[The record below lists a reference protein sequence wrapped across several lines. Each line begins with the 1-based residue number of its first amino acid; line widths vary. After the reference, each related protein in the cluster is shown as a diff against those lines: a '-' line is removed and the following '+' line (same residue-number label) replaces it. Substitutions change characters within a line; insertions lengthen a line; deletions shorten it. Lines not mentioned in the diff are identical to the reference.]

1 MRLMAGR
8 THCTAAA
15 ISTGSNS
22 SPTIQ
27 TPHRTRERASLKLR
41 GSMKVTCKTPSV
53 ALLLPNDLGLGLRQ
67 PLSPGCKSFTAA
79 TFMSCPGRVQVE
91 PRSSPGWQRVS
102 RRSPQSSIFENTLEQ
117 GRSVSPMVSAHG
129 PIVQS
134 EGKGGEAG
142 HSHFETVWR

>member
-1 MRLMAGR
+1 M
-8 THCTAAA
+8 
-15 ISTGSNS
+15 
-22 SPTIQ
+22 
-27 TPHRTRERASLKLR
+27 E
-41 GSMKVTCKTPSV
+41 VTCETPSV

-91 PRSSPGWQRVS
+91 PRSSPGWLPVG
-102 RRSPQSSIFENTLEQ
+102 RRSPQLSIFENTLEQ

-142 HSHFETVWR
+142 HFHFETVWR